1 MRKKEVK
8 NRIALLCLIIF
19 LLLAALAVVQDLS
32 LLRIRGIGVIGIYA
46 LIFLLPMAI
55 YLKIG
60 KKKTSAALRLHAM
73 PVRFLPHVLV
83 LSVAICMICGALNV
97 VGYTIFHALRETDN
111 PTAMVSFTGSPLT
124 LALTM
129 VVLPAVTEEFLFRGL
144 ALGEYESCGT
154 TRAVLVTSLIFA
166 LFHANPIHLLSL
178 FVAGICYAVLT
189 KLFDSV
195 WPAVI
200 AHLLNNAAA
209 LLLYT
214 HSDYVTFIL
223 SDTIFVIFAIVVIF
237 LVLAL
242 AMKLLEKIVDA
253 RGKNGKLR
261 FVTPASGKSVWSF
274 YLLVFALGCIAKM
287 VYTYVLGG

>member
-8 NRIALLCLIIF
+8 NNISLLCLIIF
-19 LLLAALAVVQDLS
+19 ILLAALAVVQDLGV
-32 LLRIRGIGVIGIYA
+32 LKIRGSWVIAIYA
-46 LIFLLPMAI
+46 LIFVLPMWI
-55 YLKIG
+55 YLKAG
-60 KKKTSAALRLHAM
+60 KKKTAPSLSLRSF
-73 PVRFLPHVLV
+73 PVRYLPHIIV
-83 LSVAICMICGALNV
+83 LSIAICMVCGALNV
-97 VGYTIFHALRETDN
+97 VGYTVFHMFKDADN
-111 PTAMVSFTGSPLT
+111 PTAMVSFGGSPAM

-144 ALGEYESCGT
+144 ALGEYECCGT

-178 FVAGICYAVLT
+178 FVAGICYAVMT
-189 KLFDSV
+189 KLFSSV

-214 HSDYVTFIL
+214 HSGYVTFIL
-223 SDTIFVIFAIVVIF
+223 SDTIFVIFAIIAIF

-242 AMKLLEKIVDA
+242 ALKMLEKIVDV

-261 FVTPASGKSVWSF
+261 FVTPSSRKSVWSF
-274 YLLVFALGCIAKM
+274 YLIIFAIGCIAKM